1 MTRANGQLA
10 ALLLLSAASG
20 AAALIYEIVWFQLL
34 ELVIGST
41 AAALGVLLATFMG
54 GMCLGSLLLP
64 RIQTRKHPLRVYAAI
79 EMFRQSLF
87 DALADTVGERRS
99 DLDLLARNPNLHE
112 SHVYGIPARFRPRA
126 AVSRTLP
133 KKSGGP

>member
-1 MTRANGQLA
+1 MIERHFEGPVCVSCFTFRLQYHARVEMCRAV
-10 ALLLLSAASG
+10 G
-20 AAALIYEIVWFQLL
+20 AVSRPL
-34 ELVIGST
+34 
-41 AAALGVLLATFMG
+41 M
-54 GMCLGSLLLP
+54 
-64 RIQTRKHPLRVYAAI
+64 RKNYVRVNAAI
-79 EMFRQSLF
+79 EMFRQRLF

-112 SHVYGIPARFRPRA
+112 SHVYGILARFGLRA